1 MTHQRKPGPRPAA
14 VGTCILRQQDAA
26 TPEDLL
32 ASELEM
38 VDEMARAAEEKGWSL
53 DLAVLPE
60 ASFKFVKDDVPGKA
74 EALDGPRVQAF
85 AERARRYNAYV
96 TVPLVLKRDGKPY
109 NSVALLDRNG
119 DPVGVYDKV
128 HPVLQGDG
136 SLDFGSTPGDSFPV
150 FDVDFGRIGIQ
161 ICWDIAFAAGW
172 QAMAN
177 QDAEL
182 VLFPTNPASM
192 VALRGYAWQHGYYIV
207 PATVHPPSG
216 IVDPL
221 GTVITTLSEDRE
233 VQVVR
238 IDLDYRVIHS
248 NCMWTYRAKPHPEYD
263 GRIQIDWDPEAHA
276 YLATSLDPELP
287 IRAFMQKEGLLTGR
301 QRTRKN
307 IELLDEQRGGSP
319 QIPES
324 VERE

>member
-1 MTHQRKPGPRPAA
+1 MKHERKTGPRRAA
-14 VGTCILRQQDAA
+14 VGTCILRQQDA
-26 TPEDLL
+26 TSPEDLL
-32 ASELEM
+32 DSELAM
-38 VDEMARAAEEKGWSL
+38 VDKMAWTAQEKGWQL

-60 ASFKFVKDDVPGKA
+60 VSFKFVKDDVSGKA
-74 EALDGPRVQAF
+74 EELDGPRVRAF
-85 AERARRYNAYV
+85 AERARRYSAYV
-96 TVPLVLKRDGKPY
+96 TAPVVLRHNGKPY
-109 NSVALLDRNG
+109 NSMVLLDRNG
-119 DPVGVYDKV
+119 ASVGVYDKA

-136 SLDFGSTPGDSFPV
+136 SLDFGSTPGTGFPI

-161 ICWDIAFAAGW
+161 ICWDVAFAAGW

-207 PATVHPPSG
+207 PSTVHPPSG

-221 GTVITTLSEDRE
+221 GRVIANLSEDRE
-233 VQVVR
+233 VQVVQ

-248 NCMWTYRAKPHPEYD
+248 NCMWAYRAKPHPEYD

-276 YLATSLDPELP
+276 YLATSLDPTLP
-287 IRAFMQKEGLLTGR
+287 IRTFMQKERLLTGR
-301 QRTRKN
+301 QRMRRN
-307 IELLDEQRGGSP
+307 IELLEQEREGLLLVP
-319 QIPES
+319 PL